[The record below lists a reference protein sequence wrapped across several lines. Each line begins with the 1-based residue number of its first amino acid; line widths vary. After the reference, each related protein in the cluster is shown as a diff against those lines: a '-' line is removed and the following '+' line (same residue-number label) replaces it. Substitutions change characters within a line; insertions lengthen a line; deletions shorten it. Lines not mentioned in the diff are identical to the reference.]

1 MSDNVPEVSHLHK
14 AHASISM
21 SDISVKPFFSLSINI
36 GCSLKMCFG
45 LKYGLQD
52 PQTMPCV
59 PSQKNRL
66 KNIYSSAVKQFL
78 VIITSKNK
86 KKLFTHNI
94 CVSVLCIYVMYI

>member
-66 KNIYSSAVKQFL
+66 KIYIYSSAVKQFL

-86 KKLFTHNI
+86 KNFSHI
-94 CVSVLCIYVMYI
+94 IYV